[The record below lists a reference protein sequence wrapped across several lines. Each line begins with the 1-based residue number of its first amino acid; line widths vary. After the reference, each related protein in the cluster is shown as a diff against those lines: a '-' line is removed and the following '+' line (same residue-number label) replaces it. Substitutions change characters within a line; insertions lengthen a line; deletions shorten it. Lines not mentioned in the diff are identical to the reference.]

1 MFGWINDCCESLVVT
16 KFGLEKWHEV
26 KSIAGCT
33 VEDGGFIRHQYYT
46 DESIVELVIAVSKVL
61 GISVDAVLEAFGQ
74 YFMEFTRNAG
84 YGNLLSCQGSNLK
97 LWLSNL
103 NALHDHL
110 QDTLPRGRFPEFW
123 CQENLDVKGS
133 LLLHYYSERG
143 ALFVPF
149 VVGLVKEV
157 AHFHF
162 RLLVSLERLQTQG
175 DDDAEYTTWRIVTL
189 DPEQM
194 HKLTANVGWA
204 PEYSDF
210 EDTLRDADIKDAA
223 NAAGCPFHA
232 MERKAKSQ
240 TISEK
245 AAERFWSRATDKNN
259 SNINADTSTTGD
271 AKNGDYAN
279 DNGDELMPMLSER
292 IEVQT
297 VTQEGEEESSPHNFI
312 SNENMKEMC
321 PFHMVVDAKFNILQA
336 GNNLHRVLGMG
347 FTHTLIGRSLQDLFE
362 IKRPVLAS
370 WDWNVIDK
378 FQEQTF
384 YIRSK
389 AHDLEKVHLKAH
401 FMNLSLTPKHVF
413 VAISPDAKNIRQ
425 LREMKLT
432 MSDLPIYT
440 FQREAIFL
448 GEHMLSGIRSSHKLD
463 KLSRKLAFEH
473 NLSNTLLYS
482 MLPQNVA
489 QILRSGETFEPSHH
503 ENVTLFFSDVVGFT
517 DMCSELPPWDI
528 IDMLNRLYNVMD
540 YLAAKFKL
548 YKVETIG
555 DAYMCCS
562 GLPEPNK
569 YHAEDVVNFALAVR
583 ECVSLVKSPLTNEPI
598 RIRIGIHTGS
608 CMSGVVGTL
617 TPHYCLFGDMVNT
630 TSRHEST
637 GEPGKIHCSNVIF
650 RQLSGFNENPGYY
663 NFTARG
669 LVDMK
674 GKGKLFTYWLDSA
687 AEMNPYAGPTALEKI
702 VKEVQEMLKVKT
714 WKKRKYFQKRASES
728 TSADESIVESGHEQ
742 VYVENVHLLKTM
754 SSSITNADKVM
765 EDDLSMNIRRLSML
779 SSSPLATNESTDT
792 TSDTDGAEDHGR
804 LNSSYHH
811 LHTHSRHNHDVHDC
825 SMHNSSARHLKSH
838 QESQNLMTL
847 TSRQDRR
854 KILPRVERRIK
865 GDGKKASKN
874 PMTLTSR
881 QGHRKILPRVERRIK
896 GDGKKKSKNP
906 MTLTSRQDRRKILPR
921 VERRIKGDEKKESKN
936 PMTLTSRQDS
946 RKLLPRVERRIKG
959 DGKSRNQNDVFHRLW
974 INSMNRAAGKGQ
986 KQIDSR
992 RSIPIQKSGTETSK
1006 RQSAMNERKQMISKE
1021 PGTQGYVRKHKV
1033 GAIHLEKFEI
1043 DRGSR
1048 HRTAGKGQT
1057 KT

>member
-1 MFGWINDCCESLVVT
+1 MGSL
-16 KFGLEKWHEV
+16 
-26 KSIAGCT
+26 
-33 VEDGGFIRHQYYT
+33 
-46 DESIVELVIAVSKVL
+46 IVISGKKRGEYLPLGQRTSVIGRAETLPLQILDDAVSRRHFRVHFDK
-61 GISVDAVLEAFGQ
+61 
-74 YFMEFTRNAG
+74 
-84 YGNLLSCQGSNLK
+84 NLK
-97 LWLSNL
+97 
-103 NALHDHL
+103 
-110 QDTLPRGRFPEFW
+110 
-123 CQENLDVKGS
+123 
-133 LLLHYYSERG
+133 
-143 ALFVPF
+143 
-149 VVGLVKEV
+149 
-157 AHFHF
+157 
-162 RLLVSLERLQTQG
+162 
-175 DDDAEYTTWRIVTL
+175 
-189 DPEQM
+189 
-194 HKLTANVGWA
+194 
-204 PEYSDF
+204 
-210 EDTLRDADIKDAA
+210 
-223 NAAGCPFHA
+223 
-232 MERKAKSQ
+232 
-240 TISEK
+240 
-245 AAERFWSRATDKNN
+245 
-259 SNINADTSTTGD
+259 
-271 AKNGDYAN
+271 
-279 DNGDELMPMLSER
+279 
-292 IEVQT
+292 
-297 VTQEGEEESSPHNFI
+297 
-312 SNENMKEMC
+312 
-321 PFHMVVDAKFNILQA
+321 
-336 GNNLHRVLGMG
+336 
-347 FTHTLIGRSLQDLFE
+347 
-362 IKRPVLAS
+362 
-370 WDWNVIDK
+370 
-378 FQEQTF
+378 
-384 YIRSK
+384 
-389 AHDLEKVHLKAH
+389 
-401 FMNLSLTPKHVF
+401 
-413 VAISPDAKNIRQ
+413 
-425 LREMKLT
+425 
-432 MSDLPIYT
+432 
-440 FQREAIFL
+440 
-448 GEHMLSGIRSSHKLD
+448 
-463 KLSRKLAFEH
+463 
-473 NLSNTLLYS
+473 
-482 MLPQNVA
+482 
-489 QILRSGETFEPSHH
+489 
-503 ENVTLFFSDVVGFT
+503 
-517 DMCSELPPWDI
+517 
-528 IDMLNRLYNVMD
+528 
-540 YLAAKFKL
+540 
-548 YKVETIG
+548 
-555 DAYMCCS
+555 
-562 GLPEPNK
+562 K

-714 WKKRKYFQKRASES
+714 WKKRKYFKKRASES

-811 LHTHSRHNHDVHDC
+811 LHTHSQHNHDVHDC

-838 QESQNLMTL
+838 QESQNL
-847 TSRQDRR
+847 
-854 KILPRVERRIK
+854 
-865 GDGKKASKN
+865 
-874 PMTLTSR
+874 
-881 QGHRKILPRVERRIK
+881 
-896 GDGKKKSKNP
+896 

-986 KQIDSR
+986 KKIDSR

-1006 RQSAMNERKQMISKE
+1006 RQSATNERKQMISKE
-1021 PGTQGYVRKHKV
+1021 SGTKGYVRKHKV
-1033 GAIHLEKFEI
+1033 GAIHREKFEI